1 MSFYTYYMSE
11 NIICRVNEREK
22 EDSIKVEELMDDF
35 MNKTVDL
42 ADNHEMAY
50 IYQLEYEMNYTVK
63 MLTHI
68 LEYYKICKRKLKK
81 QDMIIKI
88 VEFETNIENIDV
100 VERRRLLWQYMTELK
115 DDEYMSKYVIF

>member
-1 MSFYTYYMSE
+1 MSE

-22 EDSIKVEELMDDF
+22 EGSIKVEELMDDF